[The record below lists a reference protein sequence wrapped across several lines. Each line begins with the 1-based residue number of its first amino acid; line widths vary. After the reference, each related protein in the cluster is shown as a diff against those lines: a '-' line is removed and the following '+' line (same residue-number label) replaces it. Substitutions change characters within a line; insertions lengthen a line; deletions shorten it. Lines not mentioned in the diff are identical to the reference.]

1 MIYAPNA
8 VEHIFTGKAIARAV
22 RAHLLV
28 DAALNTLMLSKAL
41 TVPISGMQDT
51 PNESAAAE
59 DEDEDE
65 DVASNT
71 PSTAD
76 PRQNPDLQEA
86 RALYDEL
93 INKKK
98 SAEEISAADVLD
110 RIKGHLQQQRD
121 FMKDDRTA
129 SLWLQYMDMV
139 DILRMS

>member
-1 MIYAPNA
+1 M
-8 VEHIFTGKAIARAV
+8 

-28 DAALNTLMLSKAL
+28 DAALNTLMLSKAP

-51 PNESAAAE
+51 PNESAAA
-59 DEDEDE
+59 EDE

-110 RIKGHLQQQRD
+110 RVKDHLQQEG
-121 FMKDDRTA
+121 FHEGIPTA

-139 DILRMS
+139 G

>member
-1 MIYAPNA
+1 M
-8 VEHIFTGKAIARAV
+8 

-28 DAALNTLMLSKAL
+28 DAALNTLMLSKAP

-51 PNESAAAE
+51 PNESAAA
-59 DEDEDE
+59 EDEDE

-110 RIKGHLQQQRD
+110 RVKDHLQQQRD
-121 FMKDDRTA
+121 FMKA
-129 SLWLQYMDMV
+129 SPQHRSGCSIW
-139 DILRMS
+139 IW

>member
-1 MIYAPNA
+1 MIYEPNA

-22 RAHLLV
+22 HAHLLV

-41 TVPISGMQDT
+41 SVPISGMQDT

-71 PSTAD
+71 PSKAD
-76 PRQNPDLQEA
+76 PRENPDLQEA

-93 INKKK
+93 INKK
-98 SAEEISAADVLD
+98 S
-110 RIKGHLQQQRD
+110 QQKKLVQLM
-121 FMKDDRTA
+121 F
-129 SLWLQYMDMV
+129 
-139 DILRMS
+139 